1 MNVKKDDSDD
11 LSNNSINEECTE
23 VPEISNESYYWIGK
37 DYANTYVADFQNIE
51 EFDKGNYEFDLT
63 CKS

>member
-11 LSNNSINEECTE
+11 LSNTE